1 MSKAS
6 GKAKTVNLEQA
17 RITAEH
23 MRMADEWQSSENR
36 FMILC
41 NRLHQTLDLNAMLD
55 IFADE
60 VARIVPFASLSY
72 RRTRSGGDFG
82 YLLGAGG
89 PHHCCYNLTLR
100 GQELGS
106 LRLDRRERFSEDEL
120 RLVEQFIGILVQP
133 LRNAWC
139 YQDAME
145 SAMTDGLTGLGN
157 RRALDAALSRN
168 IDQARRYDKPLSVM
182 LCDLDHF
189 KAINDTLGHGAGD
202 EILMLVSERL
212 QNHIRSSDLGF
223 RYGGEEFA
231 VLLPHT
237 DSACALKAAA
247 RLKEALNSS
256 PMVYEDRHL
265 TVTASLGIAT
275 LSQGDTAESLI
286 ETADRALYSAKAE
299 GRNRAVLGHSPD

>member
-6 GKAKTVNLEQA
+6 GKANTVNLDRA
-17 RITAEH
+17 RISAEH
-23 MRMADEWQSSENR
+23 LRMAEEWQSSENR

-41 NRLHQTLDLNAMLD
+41 NRLHQTLDLNTMLD

-60 VARIVPFASLSY
+60 VARVVPFASLSY
-72 RRTRSGGDFG
+72 RRTRSAGDFG

-106 LRLDRRERFSEDEL
+106 LRLDRRERFTEEEL
-120 RLVEQFIGILVQP
+120 MLVEQFIGILVQP
-133 LRNAWC
+133 LRNAWR

-168 IDQARRYDKPLSVM
+168 IEQARRYGKPLSVL

-189 KAINDTLGHGAGD
+189 KAINDTLGHAAGD
-202 EILMLVSERL
+202 EILMLTSERL
-212 QNHIRSSDLGF
+212 RQHIRASDLGF

-237 DSACALKAAA
+237 DSDSALKAAT
-247 RLKEALNSS
+247 RLKQALGGS
-256 PMVYEDRHL
+256 PMVYEDRHI
-265 TVTASLGIAT
+265 TVTASVGVAT
-275 LSQGDTAESLI
+275 LSEGDTAESLI
-286 ETADRALYSAKAE
+286 GSADRALYEAKAQ
-299 GRNRAVLGHSPD
+299 GRDRVVLGEQCD

>member
-6 GKAKTVNLEQA
+6 GKANTVNLEKA
-17 RITAEH
+17 RISAEH
-23 MRMADEWQSSENR
+23 LRMAEEWQSSENR

-41 NRLHQTLDLNAMLD
+41 NRLHQTLDLNTMLD

-60 VARIVPFASLSY
+60 VARVVPFASLSY
-72 RRTRSGGDFG
+72 RRARSGGDFG

-106 LRLDRRERFSEDEL
+106 LRLDRRQRFSEDEL
-120 RLVEQFIGILVQP
+120 MLVEQFIGILVQP
-133 LRNAWC
+133 LRNAWR

-157 RRALDAALSRN
+157 RRALDAALNRN
-168 IDQARRYDKPLSVM
+168 IDQARRYDKPLSVL

-189 KAINDTLGHGAGD
+189 KAINDTLGHAAGD

-212 QNHIRSSDLGF
+212 QQHIRASDLAF

-237 DSACALKAAA
+237 DSDCALKAAA
-247 RLKEALNSS
+247 RLRQALNNS

-265 TVTASLGIAT
+265 RVTGSVGVAT
-275 LSQGDTAESLI
+275 LGSGDTAESLI
-286 ETADRALYSAKAE
+286 ETADRALYEAKAK
-299 GRNRAVLGHSPD
+299 GRNRVMLGTDTD